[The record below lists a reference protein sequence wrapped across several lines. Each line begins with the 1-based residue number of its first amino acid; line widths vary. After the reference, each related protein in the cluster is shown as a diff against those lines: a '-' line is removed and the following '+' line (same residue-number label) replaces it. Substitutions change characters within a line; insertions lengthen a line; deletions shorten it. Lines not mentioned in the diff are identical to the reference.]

1 MKNLTYKIS
10 LLIAGLFAA
19 VFTVDAQQ
27 IKGTVTDTGGE
38 PLIGVSVFVDGTTSG
53 TVTDVDGK
61 YEISVPDAK
70 GKILVFS
77 CIGMATKNVL
87 IGSKTTV
94 NVILEEDST
103 FLDETVV
110 IGYATVKRRDLMG
123 SVTSVDSKTL
133 TSVPVTTVNEA
144 LSGRMAGV
152 QVTATEGDP
161 DAEIKIRVRGTGSI
175 TQDSSPLYIVD
186 GFPVESIS
194 DIPASDI
201 QSIDVL
207 KDAFSTAIYGS
218 RGANGVVLVTTKS
231 GASGKI
237 SVTYNAYYGMKKMA
251 NKDAIEVASP
261 YEFVRT
267 QYELASIRDGVSSE
281 YTPIFGLFQDMDL
294 YRDVEANDWIQQV
307 FGRTGSSF
315 NHNLSVSGSTDKVKW
330 TASYAHINDKA
341 IMTGSD
347 YHRDNLSFKAQFKPI
362 KELTFDVNARYS
374 HTKVSGAGANSIND
388 SGSTSG
394 NGRLKHAVQY
404 APIPVTGA
412 ASDSD
417 LAEDYGDN
425 APPLLSVSDNDSQ
438 RIRKNWTL
446 NAAVTWHIIKNL
458 NLRVEGGLDDYSQKD
473 NKFYGLTT
481 YYVGNSATYKNKPA
495 TSYKDIYRKK
505 IRSTNTLSYNF
516 SEVIRNSDHKL
527 DFLLGQEYIVTQSNT
542 FSTMVENFPDF
553 FDASMAW
560 NYMSTGT
567 AMTSNNYYDP
577 NDQLLSFF
585 GRANYEFGGR
595 YSVSATVRADGSSK
609 FTKGNQWGF
618 FPSAAASWTL
628 SNESWLK
635 DASWLDNLK
644 LRYSF
649 GTAGNNNIPSGVT
662 ALSFAS
668 NNSSWISQSN
678 TYWSTATVGGKTIMP
693 NPDLTWE
700 TTLSHNVGLDF
711 SFLRSRINGTVELYH
726 NTTKDLLIQFPT
738 AGSGYQFQYRNMG
751 SVLNQGIEVSL
762 SFVLFEKKNFG
773 MTLSG
778 NISLNQNR
786 VLSLGGLDKIEA
798 ETTWAS
804 SEIGPDY
811 IVQAGQPLGNM
822 YGYISDGRYSADD
835 FTYDDA
841 KGKWV
846 ANAGVVDASAIIGNT
861 YFRPGAMKIKDISGP
876 DGTPD
881 GKIDSYD
888 KTVIGNALPLGTGG
902 FSLTGYLYGF
912 DFAANFNYV
921 FGNDIY
927 NANKVEFS
935 HSRKYYRRNLLKS
948 MSTDKRWTNV
958 DWNTGELITDAAVL
972 NEVNAGTTMW
982 SPAVGNAVF
991 TDWAVEDGSFLRLS
1005 SATIG
1010 YTLPE
1015 KITMKAR
1022 IQRLRFYV
1030 SGTNLFCLT
1039 KYSGYDPEV
1048 DTRRATPLTS
1058 GVDYSAYPKSIGF
1071 VVGLNLTF

>member
-267 QYELASIRDGVSSE
+267 QYELASIRDGVNSE

-1015 KITMKAR
+1015 KLTMKAR

-1030 SGTNLFCLT
+1030 SGTNLFCVT

-1048 DTRRATPLTS
+1048 DTRRATPLTP